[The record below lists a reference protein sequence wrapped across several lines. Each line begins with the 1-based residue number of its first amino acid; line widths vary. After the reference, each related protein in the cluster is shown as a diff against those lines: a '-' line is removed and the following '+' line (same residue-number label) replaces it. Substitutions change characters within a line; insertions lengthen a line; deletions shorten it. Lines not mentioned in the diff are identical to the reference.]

1 MDAEYNRQQ
10 NGQIKTIIDDHAHEI
25 SVTCDLILHSLGEII
40 RTDNLI
46 AIEMKKSER
55 PKVEKDEDRIRL
67 RALIKT
73 SYDGV
78 WSNDGETHPRYVCGY
93 ELGLFIE
100 LNVRR
105 GRIAVEEFEGGNSVK
120 RREFRLS
127 EPAAARP
134 S

>member
-55 PKVEKDEDRIRL
+55 PKVEKDED
-67 RALIKT
+67 
-73 SYDGV
+73 
-78 WSNDGETHPRYVCGY
+78 
-93 ELGLFIE
+93 
-100 LNVRR
+100 
-105 GRIAVEEFEGGNSVK
+105 
-120 RREFRLS
+120 
-127 EPAAARP
+127 
-134 S
+134 